1 MATAWTEETGGL
13 QSIESQRVRHD
24 LSDLAYMHIK
34 VDQDMWSYLC
44 KLKMYSTYINFSFL
58 KKIKIHIKI
67 IWQLST
73 LVGIS
78 VGGPFRES
86 FAPSHETWRKGF

>member
-1 MATAWTEETGGL
+1 M
-13 QSIESQRVRHD
+13 
-24 LSDLAYMHIK
+24 YIK

-44 KLKMYSTYINFSFL
+44 KLKIYSYIYKFL
-58 KKIKIHIKI
+58 FPKKKIKIHSKI

-78 VGGPFRES
+78 VGGSLRES
-86 FAPSHETWRKGF
+86 FAPVHETWRKGF